1 MYWQRTVKPFQKL
14 VPLRV
19 YPHLKKTKKP
29 VSIATKERT
38 AGVFMENHAG
48 LKSKKESK

>member
-19 YPHLKKTKKP
+19 YPCLKKMKKP
-29 VSIATKERT
+29 VSIPTKEKNI
-38 AGVFMENHAG
+38 GFFMENHADS
-48 LKSKKESK
+48 KFKKESK

>member
-38 AGVFMENHAG
+38 TGFFMENHADS
-48 LKSKKESK
+48 KPKKESK